1 MIPIIGVILRD
12 ENKRKMSINKEIFEY
27 ISSLDAL
34 VLGIYPKK
42 IDDIL
47 DLCDGFILQGGDDF
61 TDFDLEL
68 VDRLYKLDKPLLGIC
83 LGMQTIGYFF
93 NGKLSKC
100 KNHKSDEAY
109 VHQINIVKGTKLY
122 NIIGESNILVNSRH
136 FDYVIYTDATISA
149 ISDDGIIE
157 AIEIPNHKF
166 CLGVQW
172 HPESLNDINSKRLFQ
187 SFIDACKG
195 AQICEF

>member
-1 MIPIIGVILRD
+1 MIPLIGIILRD
-12 ENKRKMSINKEIFEY
+12 ENKRKMSINKEVLKYIF
-27 ISSLDAL
+27 SLGA
-34 VLGIYPKK
+34 VAIGIYPKK
-42 IDDIL
+42 IDSIL
-47 DLCDGFILQGGDDF
+47 NLCDGFILQGGDDF

-68 VDRLYKLDKPLLGIC
+68 VDMVYKLNKPLLGIC

-93 NGKLSKC
+93 NGKIGKC

-122 NIIGESNILVNSRH
+122 NIIGEPNILVNSRH

-149 ISDDGIIE
+149 ISNDGIIE
-157 AIEIPNHKF
+157 AIEIPIHKF

-195 AQICEF
+195 EQICEF